1 MLGLLY
7 EELGQLLQPL
17 DELLAV
23 RTSIPA
29 SAASPNHTA
38 SATVTARRRPAVTP
52 QAAAP
57 GGTGLPPT
65 VAGASAVPELGGQQE
80 TGAVGNGVSALH
92 TLLMDVPSIFR
103 DVAAV
108 YDGRLVG
115 VPYST
120 EAPLLFYRR
129 WGCGGRWQWWLRGN
143 DRRNGEVGRGATR
156 HVLVL
161 LVTGYGRC
169 HNHAPAWLGPC
180 VANWSSLAPAP
191 SRRIE
196 QGLTR
201 HAEPDGPCDLDG
213 DHRTRASAPQT
224 GGA

>member
-7 EELGQLLQPL
+7 EEHGQLLQPL

-29 SAASPNHTA
+29 SAASSTHPT
-38 SATVTARRRPAVTP
+38 SATVTARRRPALTP
-52 QAAAP
+52 QATAPVGLSPAA
-57 GGTGLPPT
+57 
-65 VAGASAVPELGGQQE
+65 AGASAVPELGGQQE
-80 TGAVGNGVSALH
+80 AVVGNGVSALH

-129 WGCGGRWQWWLRGN
+129 
-143 DRRNGEVGRGATR
+143 
-156 HVLVL
+156 
-161 LVTGYGRC
+161 
-169 HNHAPAWLGPC
+169 
-180 VANWSSLAPAP
+180 
-191 SRRIE
+191 
-196 QGLTR
+196 
-201 HAEPDGPCDLDG
+201 
-213 DHRTRASAPQT
+213 
-224 GGA
+224 